1 MSQLQLHT
9 YFFNCTL
16 HFLLLKNQ
24 QLMLIKNNI
33 NYYTVHIVM
42 MHCIFKKY
50 YTINNNYQIIYGFTQ
65 HYFAVNQFT
74 FALND
79 PNVYLQHILYF
90 TYLFITGSKLTP
102 RSLFCSE
109 CRVQQ
114 PLLLAIASVLIIQPS
129 LP

>member
-24 QLMLIKNNI
+24 QLTLIKNNI

-65 HYFAVNQFT
+65 HCFTVNQLT
-74 FALND
+74 FASDN
-79 PNVYLQHILYF
+79 PNGLSSTYTIFYLLVQHWVQADTQIAP
-90 TYLFITGSKLTP
+90 LF
-102 RSLFCSE
+102 
-109 CRVQQ
+109 RV
-114 PLLLAIASVLIIQPS
+114 
-129 LP
+129 